1 MPAKTFSMKRR
12 NFIQSVGLASVGA
25 PLLLKNFNF
34 GTVSK
39 QLFKTSKSAEDR
51 VLVLIRMN
59 GGNDGLNTVIPLD
72 QYDNLN
78 IQRPNI
84 IIPENQLLTLTQNT
98 ALHPAMTG
106 MRDMFNDGKLS
117 ILQNVGYPEQNRS
130 HFRSTDIWTSG
141 LIDETATTGWLGR
154 HLDQDF
160 PNYPDAYPNSDNPD
174 PFAISMGYDVS
185 ATCQGLMANFC
196 QAVANPADAF
206 NLLETV
212 QVDDG
217 TYYGSHMAYL
227 SMIIAMA
234 NDYGDQIN
242 AAYSSGSNASTMYDA
257 NNDLAKQLK
266 DVARLVSG
274 GLKTK
279 IYIVN
284 VNGFDTHD
292 SQVEES
298 TPELGNHAALLKK
311 VSDAVTAFQDD
322 LSLLGLEQR
331 VAGMTFSEFGRQ
343 VASNASFGTDHG
355 DAAPLFLFGSCIS
368 GGIVGPSPV
377 ISNQIVD
384 QAGVPMQIDFRDV
397 YASVLKDWFGADE
410 VDIQAQFEQT
420 INFFPVLDSCNLSIH
435 EEEDKDAIVVYPNPC
450 STSTTIRFESQNE
463 EVTIHIRSAEGKLVK
478 EVTSKE
484 LMKGTH
490 DVPVDVENL
499 PTGTYTVHIYK
510 KSGNFTKRF
519 VKVKTI

>member
-1 MPAKTFSMKRR
+1 MKRR
-12 NFIQSVGLASVGA
+12 NFVQSVGLASVGT
-25 PLLLKNFNF
+25 PILLKNFNF

-39 QLFKTSKSAEDR
+39 ELFKVSKSAEDR
-51 VLVLIRMN
+51 VLILVRMN

-72 QYDNLN
+72 QYDNLV
-78 IQRPNI
+78 IQRENI
-84 IIPENQLLTLTQNT
+84 IIPENQLLGISPTN
-98 ALHPAMTG
+98 ALHPVMTG

-117 ILQNVGYPEQNRS
+117 IIQNVGYPEQNRS
-130 HFRSTDIWTSG
+130 HFRSMDIWTSG
-141 LIDETATTGWLGR
+141 LIDEQATTGWLGR
-154 HLDQDF
+154 HLDQENPGF
-160 PNYPDAYPNSDNPD
+160 PDGYPNSQHPD

-212 QVDDG
+212 QVNDG
-217 TYYGSHMAYL
+217 TYYGSHMEYL

-242 AAYSSGSNASTMYDA
+242 AAYSAGSTQSTMYDT
-257 NNDLAKQLK
+257 NNDLALQLR
-266 DVARLVSG
+266 DVAKMISG
-274 GLKTK
+274 GLQTK

-292 SQVEES
+292 SQVIEN
-298 TPELGNHAALLKK
+298 TPNQGNHANLLKK
-311 VSDAVTAFQDD
+311 VSDAITAFQDD

-368 GGIVGPSPV
+368 GGVVGPNPV
-377 ISNQIVD
+377 IEDQIVD
-384 QAGVPMQIDFRDV
+384 QAGIAMQIDFRDV
-397 YASVLKDWFGADE
+397 YASVLKDWFEADPTE
-410 VDIQAQFEQT
+410 IQAQFEHT
-420 INFFPVLDSCNLSIH
+420 INFFPVLDACNLSVD
-435 EEEDKDAIVVYPNPC
+435 EEDAKNPVLVYPNPC
-450 STSTTIRFESQNE
+450 GNSTTIRFECENE
-463 EVTIHIRSAEGKLVK
+463 EVTVHIRNGEGRLVK
-478 EVTSKE
+478 EVTAKD
-484 LMKGTH
+484 LNKGTH
-490 DVPVDVENL
+490 DIPVDLEGL
-499 PTGTYTVHIYK
+499 ASGTYTVHVFK

-519 VKVKTI
+519 VKVKAI